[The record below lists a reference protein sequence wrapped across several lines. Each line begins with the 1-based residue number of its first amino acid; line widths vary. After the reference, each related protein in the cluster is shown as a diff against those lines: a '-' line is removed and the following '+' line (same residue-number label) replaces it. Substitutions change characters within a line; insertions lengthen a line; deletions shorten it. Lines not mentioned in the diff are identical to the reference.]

1 MSQTTQG
8 GPERLKVSILLQR
21 IGEGDGAAAWR
32 VGCKGMSEWDSQGTS
47 PLGGSRAEP

>member
-21 IGEGDGAAAWR
+21 IAEGDGAAA
-32 VGCKGMSEWDSQGTS
+32 
-47 PLGGSRAEP
+47 